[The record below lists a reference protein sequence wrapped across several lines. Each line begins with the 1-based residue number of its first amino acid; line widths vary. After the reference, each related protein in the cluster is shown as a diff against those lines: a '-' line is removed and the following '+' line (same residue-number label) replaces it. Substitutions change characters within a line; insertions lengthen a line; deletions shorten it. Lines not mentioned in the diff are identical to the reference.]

1 MRRVRRV
8 KGQRTDSAD
17 QEYIN
22 YRLPANGE
30 GNTVVEPTLLDGLSF
45 PLTFLWATFKVSTCG
60 RRAGRSGGLTDQI
73 KVGLRAA
80 LPALATDRRLTVVVM
95 GGSER
100 AEERLLL
107 QTTYLQEISAYFPGV
122 AVHLVLSGPEMS
134 KAGHKATKA
143 WSGLRVTRFRGTA
156 GDVMRELPEAF
167 EGPCVAV
174 GFNTGF
180 GSGDARLV
188 ASWKGDLR
196 RLQDRGVPVVFTC
209 ANDYN
214 DLRKETKI
222 LQEGFQFDYLLK
234 PTPSPFKALTTY
246 HLPGEQDTSWTC
258 ANSWTYVVVGRA
270 NVVRGAGAG
279 AAGPRPRP
287 AAPEA
292 AHPAGKIADLDL
304 DAMD

>member
-1 MRRVRRV
+1 M
-8 KGQRTDSAD
+8 
-17 QEYIN
+17 
-22 YRLPANGE
+22 
-30 GNTVVEPTLLDGLSF
+30 
-45 PLTFLWATFKVSTCG
+45 
-60 RRAGRSGGLTDQI
+60 
-73 KVGLRAA
+73 A
-80 LPALATDRRLTVVVM
+80 LPALATERRLTVVVT

-188 ASWKGDLR
+188 ASCLVAKKLGATNKFSSDVSFRMR
-196 RLQDRGVPVVFTC
+196 RSSSVS
-209 ANDYN
+209 
-214 DLRKETKI
+214 
-222 LQEGFQFDYLLK
+222 
-234 PTPSPFKALTTY
+234 PT
-246 HLPGEQDTSWTC
+246 
-258 ANSWTYVVVGRA
+258 
-270 NVVRGAGAG
+270 
-279 AAGPRPRP
+279 
-287 AAPEA
+287 
-292 AHPAGKIADLDL
+292 
-304 DAMD
+304 

>member
-1 MRRVRRV
+1 MRRVQ
-8 KGQRTDSAD
+8 GQRTDTAG
-17 QEYIN
+17 QEFIN
-22 YRLPANGE
+22 FRLPADGE

-45 PLTFLWATFKVSTCG
+45 PLTFLWAVFK
-60 RRAGRSGGLTDQI
+60 A
-73 KVGLRAA
+73 GLRTA
-80 LPALATDRRLTVVVM
+80 LPALATERRLTVVVM

-107 QTTYLQEISAYFPGV
+107 QTTYFQEISAYFPGV
-122 AVHLVLSGPEMS
+122 AVHLILSGPEMS
-134 KAGHKATKA
+134 RAGHKATKA

-246 HLPGEQDTSWTC
+246 HLSGELDTSWTC
-258 ANSWTYVVVGRA
+258 ANSWVY
-270 NVVRGAGAG
+270 VVRGAGAG
-279 AAGPRPRP
+279 AAGAATGGAPAAAIGPRPRP

-292 AHPAGKIADLDL
+292 APPAGKIADLDL
-304 DAMD
+304 DSMD